1 MPGSVAVWRCG
12 CVSVCLWLC
21 VCVGVCRSSAV
32 LQFQQPFTPQA
43 LSGEQREL
51 TAVLQPPQ

>member
-1 MPGSVAVWRCG
+1 MGGAVPGSVAVW
-12 CVSVCLWLC
+12 LWLCVCVC